1 MTMKEIEQLYIEAD
15 KILQILSED
24 RGPQDLNK
32 LFPIKDITI
41 RDGAIGLL
49 KKERLIDD
57 TMSGGFILLPLGN
70 AYRMEGGFYKR
81 FRRKRCLHIATYV
94 AAMCSLVTLLI
105 TIVNILL

>member
-1 MTMKEIEQLYIEAD
+1 MKEIEQLYIEAD
-15 KILQILSED
+15 KILQILSEN

-32 LFPIKDITI
+32 LFPIMDIAI

-49 KKERLIDD
+49 QKERLID

-81 FRRKRCLHIATYV
+81 FRRKRCLQIATYI

-105 TIVNILL
+105 TIINILL